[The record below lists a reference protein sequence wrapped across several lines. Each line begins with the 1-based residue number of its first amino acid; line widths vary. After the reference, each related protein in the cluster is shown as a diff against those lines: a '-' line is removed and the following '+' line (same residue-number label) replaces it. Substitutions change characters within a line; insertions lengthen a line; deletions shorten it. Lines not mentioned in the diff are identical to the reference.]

1 MRQREPLFYL
11 QAFMVLLVI
20 AIVGAV
26 AIQLL
31 FYAW

>member
-1 MRQREPLFYL
+1 MKTPLF
-11 QAFMVLLVI
+11 LLTVCVALVVI

-31 FYAW
+31 FYL